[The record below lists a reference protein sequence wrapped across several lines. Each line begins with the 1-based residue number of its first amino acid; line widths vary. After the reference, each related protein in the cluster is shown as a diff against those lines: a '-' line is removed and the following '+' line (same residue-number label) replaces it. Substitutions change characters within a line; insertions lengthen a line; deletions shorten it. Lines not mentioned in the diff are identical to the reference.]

1 MNKIISDV
9 GRCSY
14 KGPEAAP
21 RAYLKNTLTCGILDI
36 RLLYFLLSVSSIM
49 MTLIVFLIVLSVL
62 VLAHEWGHFIVA
74 KKSGMKVYEF
84 GWGFPPRAFGA
95 YKDPKTKKWVWV
107 WGKGKGGLQ
116 DTVGGEAR
124 QEEYSGTLYSVNWL
138 PLGGFVKIKGE
149 NGEDANASDSF
160 AAQKIWKRVLVLIA
174 GVTMNVILAA
184 VLLSIGFM
192 IGLPTDFSGG
202 VDKKAIVVHPPEI
215 SIQQVEKDSP
225 AEKAGFQ
232 FGDTV
237 LSLNGVAVD
246 SSEQMRERIKEYGFV
261 PISVEIRREGVIK
274 TVELT
279 PTDIGEDNVPRL
291 GVMLADAG
299 VIRYP
304 WYLAI
309 YKGIIASGVGLINIF
324 IAFFLLIKGLVL
336 GKGLAF
342 DVSGPVGIA
351 TIVGQSARMGIQ
363 YLINVAAMISL
374 SLAAI
379 NILPIPA
386 LDGGR
391 LLFVI
396 IEKVIGRPVS
406 QKYEQ
411 AAHSIGFLLLMLLIV
426 VVTYRDIARLF

>member
-1 MNKIISDV
+1 MI
-9 GRCSY
+9 
-14 KGPEAAP
+14 
-21 RAYLKNTLTCGILDI
+21 
-36 RLLYFLLSVSSIM
+36 
-49 MTLIVFLIVLSVL
+49 TLIVFLIVISVL

-95 YKDPKTKKWVWV
+95 YKDPKTNKWVWV
-107 WGKGKGGLQ
+107 LGKGKGSLQ

-124 QEEYSGTLYSVNWL
+124 QEEYSTTLYSVNWL

-149 NGEDANASDSF
+149 NGEEANAPDSF
-160 AAQKIWKRVLVLIA
+160 ASQKIWKRVLVLIA

-184 VLLSIGFM
+184 ILLGVGFM

-202 VDKKAIVVHPPEI
+202 VDKQAIVVQPPHV
-215 SIQQVEKDSP
+215 SIQMVENDSP
-225 AEKAGFQ
+225 ADKAGLL

-237 LSLNGVAVD
+237 LSLNGVPVN
-246 SSEQMRERIKEYGFV
+246 SSDRMREQIKEYGFI
-261 PISVEIRREGVIK
+261 PLLLEIDREGEKK
-274 TVELT
+274 TVEVV
-279 PTDIGEDNVPRL
+279 PTDIAGDNTPRL

-309 YKGIIASGVGLINIF
+309 YKGIIAAGIGLINIF

-336 GKGLAF
+336 GRGLAF

-351 TIVGQSARMGIQ
+351 SVVGQSARMGIH
-363 YLINVAAMISL
+363 YLINVSAMISL

-396 IEKVIGRPVS
+396 FEKVIGRPVS